1 MREDQQI
8 WPGMKSKHDPA
19 IIIMQRQL
27 YLAHFYYH
35 HNPEGILTSTS
46 AMYAIKDLWPAFMEG
61 PCPIETPEAK
71 LDRNVMRNVSKIP
84 PRSHCLRVAP
94 LPFPLSLFPTFNTP
108 LPLFLPLS
116 LASASYLTVL
126 LTRN

>member
-1 MREDQQI
+1 MREDQQT

-19 IIIMQRQL
+19 VIIMQRQL

-61 PCPIETPEAK
+61 PCAIETSEAK
-71 LDRNVMRNVSKIP
+71 LGRNIMRNVSRIP
-84 PRSHCLRVAP
+84 PHSPTLSTSRPSLSHVP
-94 LPFPLSLFPTFNTP
+94 TFPFPYFQPSSSFFHPWLTLIASLF
-108 LPLFLPLS
+108 S
-116 LASASYLTVL
+116 
-126 LTRN
+126 

>member
-1 MREDQQI
+1 
-8 WPGMKSKHDPA
+8 MKSKHDPA

-84 PRSHCLRVAP
+84 PRSPTVSASHPSLSHC
-94 LPFPLSLFPTFNTP
+94 PFSLLSTL
-108 LPLFLPLS
+108 LFLSSFLCPW
-116 LASASYLTVL
+116 LALVTSPFS
-126 LTRN
+126 